1 VPMSWPTEYAR
12 HLDVRTTSIY
22 PLPKMS
28 PDRAL
33 DGLARSDVAI
43 TWVKLLGTGTSSY
56 ALRIQQRGTND
67 ILLVRNYF
75 NNTSGPPSKGPGAIE
90 SIKFK
95 DKTVGFP
102 ASQG

>member
-1 VPMSWPTEYAR
+1 
-12 HLDVRTTSIY
+12 
-22 PLPKMS
+22 MS